1 MNVLINY
8 IFRNEL
14 TGLTDGCYSLIVMI
28 TINISTSKYGRLV
41 VVCTDIVIITIKAK
55 GMMR

>member
-55 GMMR
+55 E